1 MWQASTRWQRTM
13 SDNVNVDPLMQ
24 CLIVLTKLNN
34 KPATAEALSHGLP
47 LDPSD
52 IRRKLFTM
60 EGGKANFSRAAAR
73 AGFNATLV
81 KRKLKSIPNI
91 VLPAILLLKDDSA
104 CVLTALD
111 MESGTA
117 EIVVPQ
123 LDEVPQEITL
133 DKLNEEYLGYAFFL
147 KKIYIDNRPEY
158 EKETQDGNKN
168 WFFGTLWRY
177 KGIYG
182 NVALASLVVNLF
194 VVVGPLFTMN
204 VYDRIIPHNAVDTL
218 WVLAVGMFVIYSFD
232 LLLKF
237 IRTYFLEVIA
247 KKSDIILSSKIFE
260 QALNIKMNEKPRSV
274 GSFANNIKD
283 FDSIRSFY
291 SSSALVAFIDFPF
304 VIIFLLVIFYVAGK
318 LVFVPIIIIAMI
330 IAYSLIV
337 RKPLQRSIESTF
349 ESSARRNGLLIE
361 SLSNL
366 ENIKSF
372 NAASS
377 VQWGWEERTG
387 DIASKSIK
395 SRIISSSLST
405 VSAFFTQLSTV
416 AIIVTGIYM
425 IKDGQLTM
433 GGLIATVI
441 LSSRTIAPMSQVASL
456 LSNYQ
461 QMKTSLAALNDLMAK
476 DVERPEQ
483 KSFLRRP
490 VFNGAIEF
498 KNVTFA
504 YPDETSY
511 ALNGVNLKIEPK
523 ERVGIVG
530 QVGSGKSTL
539 SKLLL
544 GLYSPA
550 EGAVFVDGIDIQQMD
565 PADLRHNIGYV
576 PQDVT
581 LFSGSVR
588 ENIVFKAPHSD
599 DEAILEAVK
608 IGNVNVFTDKHPMG
622 LDLFVGERGANLS
635 GGQRQAVAVARAM
648 LVDSPIVL
656 MDEPTNSMDFTTE
669 AKVIQNLRKATEGR
683 TTIVITHKPS
693 ILAIVDRLVVMDGG
707 QIVMDGPKNEVL
719 SKLGK
724 SR

>member
-1 MWQASTRWQRTM
+1 M
-13 SDNVNVDPLMQ
+13 SEKVNVDPLMQ
-24 CLIVLTKLNN
+24 CLVILTKLNN
-34 KPATAEALSHGLP
+34 SPATAEALSHGLP

-81 KRKLKSIPNI
+81 KRKLSAIPNV

-111 MESGTA
+111 SESGKA
-117 EIVVPQ
+117 EIIVPQ
-123 LDEVPQEITL
+123 IDEFPQEIEL
-133 DKLNEEYLGYAFFL
+133 EKLEQEFLGYAFFL

-158 EKETQDGNKN
+158 EKEGAEHNEN
-168 WFFGTLWRY
+168 WFFGTLWRF
-177 KGIYG
+177 KGIYT
-182 NVALASLVVNLF
+182 NVIIASLVINIF
-194 VVVGPLFTMN
+194 VVVGPIFTMN

-247 KKSDIILSSKIFE
+247 KKSDVILSSMIFE
-260 QALNIKMNEKPRSV
+260 QALNIKMSEKPRSV
-274 GSFANNIKD
+274 GSFANNIRD

-291 SSSALVAFIDFPF
+291 ASSALVAFIDFPF
-304 VIIFLLVIFYVAGK
+304 VVIFLMVIFYVAGY
-318 LVFVPIIIIAMI
+318 LVFVPVVIIFAI
-330 IAYSLIV
+330 IAYGLLV
-337 RKPLQRSIESTF
+337 RGPLQRSIESTY
-349 ESSARRNGLLIE
+349 ESSSRRNGLLIE

-372 NAASS
+372 NASSS

-387 DIASKSIK
+387 DIAVKSLK
-395 SRIISSSLST
+395 SRILSSSLST
-405 VSAFFTQLSTV
+405 VSVFFTQLSTV
-416 AIIVTGIYM
+416 AIVVTGVYLIRAG
-425 IKDGQLTM
+425 DLTM

-461 QMKTSLAALNDLMAK
+461 QMKTSLTALNDLMNK

-490 VFNGAIEF
+490 VFKGAIEL
-498 KNVTFA
+498 KNVSFS
-504 YPDETSY
+504 YPDETNQ
-511 ALNGVNLKIEPK
+511 ALRDINLKIEPK

-544 GLYSPA
+544 GLYEPT
-550 EGAVFVDGIDIQQMD
+550 EGSVFVDGIDIQQMD

-581 LFSGSVR
+581 LFSGTVR

-599 DEAILEAVK
+599 DEAILDAVN

-669 AKVIQNLRKATEGR
+669 AKVIQNLRKATEGK

-693 ILAIVDRLVVMDGG
+693 ILAIVDRLIVMEGG
-707 QIVMDGPKNEVL
+707 HIVMDGPKNEVL
-719 SKLGK
+719 QKLGK
-724 SR
+724 NR

>member
-1 MWQASTRWQRTM
+1 
-13 SDNVNVDPLMQ
+13 MQ
-24 CLIVLTKLNN
+24 CLIVLTKLNYR
-34 KPATAEALSHGLP
+34 PATAEALSHGLP

-81 KRKLKSIPNI
+81 KRDLNKIPNV

-104 CVLTALD
+104 CVITAID
-111 MESGTA
+111 IDSDTA
-117 EIVVPQ
+117 EIIVPQ
-123 LDEVPQEITL
+123 IDEVPQEIAL
-133 DKLNEEYLGYAFFL
+133 DKLREEYIGYAFFL
-147 KKIYIDNRPEY
+147 KKIYVDNRPEY
-158 EKETQDGNKN
+158 EKDDDEHNKN
-168 WFFGTLWRY
+168 WFFGTLWRF
-177 KGIYG
+177 KGIYF
-182 NVALASLVVNLF
+182 NVIIASLVINIF

-247 KKSDIILSSKIFE
+247 RKSDVILSSMIFE
-260 QALNIKMNEKPRSV
+260 QALNIKMKEKPRSV

-291 SSSALVAFIDFPF
+291 ASSALVAFIDFPF
-304 VIIFLLVIFYVAGK
+304 VVIFLLVIFYVAGN
-318 LVFVPIIIIAMI
+318 LVVVPVAIICAIIL
-330 IAYSLIV
+330 YSLVV
-337 RKPLQRSIESTF
+337 RGPLQRSIESTY
-349 ESSARRNGLLIE
+349 ESSSRRNGLLIE

-366 ENIKSF
+366 ENIKVF
-372 NAASS
+372 NASSS

-387 DIASKSIK
+387 DIAKKSLK
-395 SRIISSSLST
+395 SRILSSSLST
-405 VSAFFTQLSTV
+405 VSVFFTQLSTV
-416 AIIVTGIYM
+416 AIVVTGVYLIREG
-425 IKDGQLTM
+425 DLTM

-456 LSNYQ
+456 LSNYE
-461 QMKTSLAALNDLMAK
+461 QMKTSLSALNDLMAK

-490 VFNGAIEF
+490 VFKGAIEF
-498 KNVTFA
+498 KDVTFH
-504 YPDETSY
+504 YPDETTP
-511 ALNGVNLKIEPK
+511 ALMNLNLKIAPK
-523 ERVGIVG
+523 ERIGIVG

-539 SKLLL
+539 SKLIL
-544 GLYSPA
+544 GLYEPT

-565 PADLRHNIGYV
+565 PADLRHNISYV

-581 LFSGSVR
+581 LFSGTVR

-599 DEAILEAVK
+599 DEAILEAVN

-648 LVDSPIVL
+648 LTDGPIVL
-656 MDEPTNSMDFTTE
+656 VDEPTNSMDFTTE
-669 AKVIQNLRKATEGR
+669 AKVIQNLRKATENK

-693 ILAIVDRLVVMDGG
+693 ILAIVDRLIVMDGG

-719 SKLGK
+719 QKLGK
-724 SR
+724 K

>member
-1 MWQASTRWQRTM
+1 MEN
-13 SDNVNVDPLMQ
+13 DVNADPLMQ

-34 KPATAEALSHGLP
+34 RPATAEALSHGLP

-81 KRKLKSIPNI
+81 KRDLKKIPNV

-104 CVLTALD
+104 CVINAID
-111 MESGTA
+111 MDSGVA
-117 EIVVPQ
+117 EIIVPQ
-123 LDEVPQEITL
+123 IDETPQEITL
-133 DKLNEEYLGYAFFL
+133 EKLHEEYIGYAFFL
-147 KKIYIDNRPEY
+147 KKIYVDNRPEY
-158 EKETQDGNKN
+158 EKEDNGQNKN
-168 WFFGTLWRY
+168 WFFGTLWRF
-177 KGIYG
+177 KSIYF
-182 NVALASLVVNLF
+182 NVIIASLVINVF

-204 VYDRIIPHNAVDTL
+204 VYDRVIPHNAVDTL

-247 KKSDIILSSKIFE
+247 KKSDVILSSMIFE
-260 QALNIKMNEKPRSV
+260 QALNIKMKEKPRSV

-291 SSSALVAFIDFPF
+291 ASSALVAFIDFPF
-304 VIIFLLVIFYVAGK
+304 VIIFLLVIFYVAGN
-318 LVFVPIIIIAMI
+318 LVVIPVAIISGIIF
-330 IAYSLIV
+330 YSLIV
-337 RKPLQRSIESTF
+337 RRPMQKSIESTY

-366 ENIKSF
+366 ENIKAF
-372 NAASS
+372 NASS
-377 VQWGWEERTG
+377 SIQWGWEERTG
-387 DIASKSIK
+387 DIAQKSLR
-395 SRIISSSLST
+395 SRILSSSLST
-405 VSAFFTQLSTV
+405 VSVFFTQLSTV
-416 AIIVTGIYM
+416 AIVVTGVYM
-425 IKDGQLTM
+425 IRAGELTM

-456 LSNYQ
+456 LSNYE
-461 QMKTSLAALNDLMAK
+461 QMKTSLSALNDLMAK

-490 VFNGAIEF
+490 VFKGALEF
-498 KNVTFA
+498 KNVTFN
-504 YPDETSY
+504 YPDETTP
-511 ALNGVNLKIEPK
+511 ALINVNLKVAPK
-523 ERVGIVG
+523 ERIGIVG

-539 SKLLL
+539 SKLIL
-544 GLYSPA
+544 GLYEPT

-565 PADLRHNIGYV
+565 PADLRHNISYV

-581 LFSGSVR
+581 LFSGTVR

-599 DEAILEAVK
+599 DEAILEAVN

-648 LVDSPIVL
+648 LTDGPIVL
-656 MDEPTNSMDFTTE
+656 VDEPTNSMDFTTE
-669 AKVIQNLRKATEGR
+669 AKVIQNLRKATEGK
-683 TTIVITHKPS
+683 TIIVITHKPS
-693 ILAIVDRLVVMDGG
+693 ILAIVDRLIVMEGG

-719 SKLGK
+719 QKLGK
-724 SR
+724 K